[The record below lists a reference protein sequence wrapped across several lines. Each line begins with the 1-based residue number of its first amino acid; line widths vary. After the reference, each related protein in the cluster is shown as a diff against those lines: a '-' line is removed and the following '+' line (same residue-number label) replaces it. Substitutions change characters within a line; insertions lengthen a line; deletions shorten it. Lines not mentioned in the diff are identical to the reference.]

1 MKDFKNKKLYDD
13 EIGKF
18 ETFINERLETKSE
31 YNKYDTGKEEEE
43 IEDFGAVQTL
53 GFGAMDDPFGD
64 LSSGDN
70 SFGGFGDAFSDTFSQ
85 GSMSNKKNFNTF
97 ENDSSFSLFLKSP
110 IYLSDYVFKDL
121 IYKENAGDGEVQ
133 KFNLK
138 LDHAKD
144 FFKYIGYSGL
154 FLASTSLIS
163 LMLGT
168 NSLHTPILGL
178 SVGFASILG
187 GEYFNWKY
195 FNQGIVSKYYPNE
208 NPSANKPIEDIEN
221 PEMGEEGAF
230 DFNEGVSNF
239 SFDDFDTESAPT
251 ISLFDDEDEEDEF
264 DYDSEDTDNSDV
276 GVKILPES
284 NVETNDDYEFNRGL
298 IKEFLKNEKYTGRYL
313 ETRKETLDSF
323 AGLLLNNDKNFSKW
337 LVEKERSS
345 KFNNISYTIFKALSS
360 INKTFAK
367 DETSKLTV
375 LSVQY
380 SPLIYK
386 VEVKLPANY
395 FDESTIKRN
404 IKVFENFLKSNAAD
418 TEVLSMVSVSGDSFI
433 FRFLRLDYN
442 GLISIGD
449 ILRYKDDGVKGTSYQ
464 QMTDPKLGTPMLV
477 GLRDNE
483 YPHVIDLEANTA
495 MAIVG
500 GSGSGKSWLT
510 YELGTNIVT
519 TNDYNEVN
527 FIVLDMKNAPFWQSF
542 ARMPHVIGY
551 HAPDGDLGISDEDYL
566 ELALKISSE
575 VVQECSRRQTYL
587 NKIEM
592 EDAKEVREYCKK
604 NRKYDDLKK
613 LPLLIFCIDEI
624 TSTLGAYQSYDKEK
638 YDAFRNNL
646 NIISQKGRSA
656 GVRLLTVGQ
665 RAIDTS
671 LPKNVRANTTI
682 LFGMKMTATSDFT
695 TLFDKSKEVENMTKP
710 SGKGQGIVTSEDH
723 LGYHSLKTLTPGGRN
738 NSQIR
743 SLLRVIAFDWVRRAK
758 GRDDLFQPPFETN
771 FKYAYN
777 RPLFLEKT
785 YGELREG
792 KIFNSFDVYPEIA
805 VDLTG
810 KNPVINRNTTIMD
823 KVIEQPKA
831 KEEIVEAPIIGGISL
846 DDFVTS
852 NAEEFLE
859 EASTIDYDDSLP
871 ISHTPEPQPYAFN
884 ESDEDDLLEDEDEDM
899 GESLIAQETIPLL
912 DEDSELDNYLPDDFD
927 FDVAFDENFS
937 LDSEQQSVVEK
948 EDEEK
953 IAEREQ
959 IRLEIEK
966 ERMAEERL
974 RMQQEI
980 EAERLELQRLKE
992 NQEREQERFRLEKE
1006 RLEQERLQ
1014 QERLQQERYRLEQ
1027 ERIEKERLEQER
1039 QLMEERNALTQNVQ
1053 KPKETFQSNENP
1065 RVVNL
1070 AYHSQANTQVSNED
1084 KIDIREFIF
1093 TNGSKLSDFEYAVST
1108 EMLKSNYTKAEIA
1121 RAIKIGDI
1129 YEAKDGYVSII

>member
-53 GFGAMDDPFGD
+53 GFGGMDDPFGD
-64 LSSGDN
+64 LTSGDN

-121 IYKENAGDGEVQ
+121 IYKENAGEGEVQ
-133 KFNLK
+133 KFNLR
-138 LDHAKD
+138 LEHAKD

-154 FLASTSLIS
+154 FLASTSLMS

-195 FNQGIVSKYYPNE
+195 FNQGIIAKYYPNE
-208 NPSANKPIEDIEN
+208 NPSANNPIEDIEN

-239 SFDDFDTESAPT
+239 SFDDFDTESTPT
-251 ISLFDDEDEEDEF
+251 ISLFDDEDEEEDFEDEEINDS
-264 DYDSEDTDNSDV
+264 DY
-276 GVKILPES
+276 GVTILPDS
-284 NVETNDDYEFNRGL
+284 SIETKDEYEFRQGL
-298 IKEFLKNEKYTGRYL
+298 VKAFMRNEKYKGRYL
-313 ETRKETLDSF
+313 DTRKEVMDSF
-323 AGLLLNNDKNFSKW
+323 SNIILNNDKSFTKW
-337 LVEKERSS
+337 VVERERTAL
-345 KFNNISYTIFKALSS
+345 FNNISYTIFKALSS
-360 INKTFAK
+360 INRSFAK
-367 DETSKLTV
+367 DDTAKLTIM
-375 LSVQY
+375 SIKY
-380 SPLIYK
+380 SPLLYK
-386 VEVKLPANY
+386 IEAKLPQKY
-395 FDESTIKRN
+395 FDEKKMKKEV
-404 IKVFENFLKSNAAD
+404 KVFETFLKRDASD
-418 TEVLSMVSVSGDSFI
+418 SEVLCMISVSGDTFV
-433 FRFLRLDYN
+433 FRFLKLDYK
-442 GLISIGD
+442 GYISLGD
-449 ILRYKDDGVKGTSYQ
+449 ILRYQDDGANGTAYQ
-464 QMTDPKLGTPMLV
+464 QMLNPKLGTPMLV

-495 MAIVG
+495 MGIVG
-500 GSGSGKSWLT
+500 GSGSGKSWFT
-510 YELGTNIVT
+510 YLLGTNIVT
-519 TNDYNEVN
+519 SNDYNEVN
-527 FIVLDMKNAPFWQSF
+527 FIVLDLKNSTFWQTF

-551 HAPDGDLGISDEDYL
+551 HSPDMNLGISDEDFL
-566 ELALKISSE
+566 NNCIKVSSE
-575 VVQECSRRQTYL
+575 VVQECYRRQAYL
-587 NKIEM
+587 NDLEM
-592 EDAKEVREYCKK
+592 EDAKELRNHFKSTKQYEE
-604 NRKYDDLKK
+604 LKK
-613 LPLLIFCIDEI
+613 FPLLVFCIDEI
-624 TSTLGAYQSYDKEK
+624 TSTMLALETMDKKKEAW
-638 YDAFRNNL
+638 DAFRKNL
-646 NIISQKGRSA
+646 SIISQVGRSA
-656 GVRLLTVGQ
+656 GVRLLTIGQ
-665 RAIDTS
+665 RSVDAS
-671 LPKNVRANTTI
+671 LPKNVRANTSI
-682 LFGMKMTATSDFT
+682 LFGMKLSASSDFNI
-695 TLFDKSKEVENMTKP
+695 LFDEAPEVKDMPKP
-710 SGKGQGIVTSEDH
+710 ADKGIGILTSSDYQ
-723 LGYHSLKTLTPGGRN
+723 GYHNIKTLTPGGASE
-738 NSQIR
+738 SQIR
-743 SLLRVIAFDWVRRAK
+743 TFLRVVAFDWLRRSS
-758 GRDDLFQPPFETN
+758 GRDDLYQLPYDAN
-771 FKYAYN
+771 FKVGFN
-777 RPLFLEKT
+777 RPRFLDLSFAEI
-785 YGELREG
+785 REG
-792 KIFNSFDVYPEIA
+792 KLLSKLDVNPEVA
-805 VDLTG
+805 MDLTG

-823 KVIEQPKA
+823 KVIEKPKA

-852 NAEEFLE
+852 NAEDFLE
-859 EASTIDYDDSLP
+859 DDSSLDYDDSLP
-871 ISHTPEPQPYAFN
+871 ISHSPEPQPYAFN
-884 ESDEDDLLEDEDEDM
+884 DSDEDDLLEDEDEDM

-912 DEDSELDNYLPDDFD
+912 DEYSELDNYLPDDFD

-953 IAEREQ
+953 IAERER

-966 ERMAEERL
+966 ERLAEERL
-974 RMQQEI
+974 RMQQEV

-1014 QERLQQERYRLEQ
+1014 QERLQQERYRLEK

-1039 QLMEERNALTQNVQ
+1039 KLMEERKSLTENVQ
-1053 KPKETFQSNENP
+1053 KPKETFTSNENP

-1070 AYHSQANTQVSNED
+1070 AYHSQANTQASNVD
-1084 KIDIREFIF
+1084 KVDIREFIF